1 MCLILVATLFYCC
14 RCRSQEPDCLTIGDN
29 TVIGDMSFI
38 MAHTVEQ
45 RCLKFH
51 NVVVGSGVTL
61 GCGSCV
67 LPGCYIGDGAS
78 LGDVSLLMK
87 GETMPPG
94 STWKGVPAVPCIGGT
109 GAATRRIAA

>member
-1 MCLILVATLFYCC
+1 
-14 RCRSQEPDCLTIGDN
+14 LTIGDG
-29 TVIGDMSFI
+29 TVIDEMTFI
-38 MAHTVEQ
+38 QAHTVEQ

-51 NVVVGSGVTL
+51 DVVVGSGVTI

-67 LPGCYIGDGAS
+67 LPGCCIGDGAA

-94 STWKGVPAVPCIGGT
+94 AMWKGVPAVPCLGAT
-109 GAATRRIAA
+109 GAVRRIGA